1 MDQQLAFGQYDR
13 WCFGPWINQGGGA
26 FSKSCAQFILGYE
39 LGTVAS
45 LGKCQDRVCGSWFS
59 VVGWQISIIL
69 CQTVAE
75 FIIEFTQ
82 LCVFL
87 S

>member
-1 MDQQLAFGQYDR
+1 MIDGVLVHGLIRVAALSANPVR
-13 WCFGPWINQGGGA
+13 I
-26 FSKSCAQFILGYE
+26 SLGYE

-59 VVGWQISIIL
+59 VAGGQISTIL